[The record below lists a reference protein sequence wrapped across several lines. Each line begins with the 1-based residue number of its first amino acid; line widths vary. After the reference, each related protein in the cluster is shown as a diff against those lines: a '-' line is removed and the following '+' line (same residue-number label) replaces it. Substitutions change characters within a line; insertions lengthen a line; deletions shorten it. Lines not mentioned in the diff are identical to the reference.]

1 MPERENPNARDRKVS
16 AWVSDEEL
24 WNFSSPPDLVWI
36 TSRIGWEGQECS
48 CLFDLLH
55 VRIMPVDNVPLQV
68 SNGFIRLTKTSE
80 FNVLLKPEVKLQ
92 RALQKL

>member
-16 AWVSDEEL
+16 VWVSDEEL
-24 WNFSSPPDLVWI
+24 WGFLSSPDLVGI
-36 TSRIGWEGQECS
+36 TSCIGWKGQECS

-68 SNGFIRLTKTSE
+68 SNGFICLTKASE

-92 RALQKL
+92 GAL